1 MYATVGEFY
10 NQSNKKKEYKLHRIC
25 TLMDYTVVGGLSK
38 MTKHLKTVFG
48 TFKYQITLGSGG
60 STLSHFNSSNVS
72 LRYFWVK
79 LNTALT
85 YYHRNYCQKQ
95 LLEKHFKEPLLKE
108 DTENSYMERLGFVKV
123 FDNGISTLIV

>member
-1 MYATVGEFY
+1 MPAKLTKKELKQNLDNSLSSNSISKLYKVVEY
-10 NQSNKKKEYKLHRIC
+10 PLNKKDIVSITCHLHGEQQKL
-25 TLMDYTVVGGLSK
+25 Y
-38 MTKHLKTVFG
+38 
-48 TFKYQITLGSGG
+48 GSGG